1 MSEQTPVEATQP
13 IVEQPTQP
21 TVEETKPTVEE
32 PTEETAK
39 AADGNTT
46 FWSRVSSI
54 PLVNSVSNPVN
65 KHILTATGSLENIV
79 DKWLPAQEQQQE
91 REVSS
96 SEKKDAEEEV
106 AIARLYNLAN
116 NVKGRL
122 QQRFSQQIEQI
133 PKSKAEVLSIA
144 ETNQLLKETVD
155 RIQTINAQIQE
166 WVSKNNELAKNSVQG
181 VRENIKGGYEAAQ
194 TAANQRIHDLTV
206 ELFHH
211 LDIAS
216 NILKE
221 QSTKLP
227 ASLQTHLEP
236 LANFAGHEY
245 NIIRTE
251 VLKEDI
257 TPLQKAT
264 NILQLSNAYIVP
276 FIQNSVDGIQDQLK
290 YYSTFAPIIGN
301 KAANDNAEPAAEST
315 IKA

>member
-1 MSEQTPVEATQP
+1 MCVRVC
-13 IVEQPTQP
+13 I
-21 TVEETKPTVEE
+21 KPFFF
-32 PTEETAK
+32 PSSFFHLINIGSA
-39 AADGNTT
+39 T

-79 DKWLPAQEQQQE
+79 DKWLPAQQEQ
-91 REVSS
+91 REASS
-96 SEKKDAEEEV
+96 SEKKDEEEV

-116 NVKGRL
+116 NVKDRL

-133 PKSKAEVLSIA
+133 PKTKAEVLSIA

-181 VRENIKGGYEAAQ
+181 VRDNIKGGYEAAQ

-301 KAANDNAEPAAEST
+301 KAAANDNAEPAADST